1 MERTRD
7 DNEERHAEDLG
18 QRALVTLVF
27 SDLCDYTRLSEALDP
42 EEIDAIRSQLD
53 ELAAAVIRRHA
64 GFVTQVYG
72 DGRLCVF
79 GFPQPTE
86 HDVRRGIDAAL
97 DLHEAVRA
105 ATWTELPAHFELRL
119 HTGVHS
125 GLVFLR
131 TGTTL
136 HGRYQL
142 SGDAVSTA
150 SRLCTVAQRDE
161 IVVTASTLL
170 GHEAYFE
177 TASLSAVALRGKSA
191 PQLVVRVL
199 ART

>member
-1 MERTRD
+1 MQRTRD
-7 DNEERHAEDLG
+7 DKGERHAEDLG
-18 QRALVTLVF
+18 QRAHVTLVF

-53 ELAAAVIRRHA
+53 EVAAAVIRRHA

-86 HDVRRGIDAAL
+86 NDVRRSIDAAL
-97 DLHEAVRA
+97 ELHEAVRA
-105 ATWTELPAHFELRL
+105 AAWADLPSGFELRL

-125 GLVFLR
+125 GLVFVR

-142 SGDAVSTA
+142 SGDAVNTA
-150 SRLCTVAQRDE
+150 SRLCGIAQRDE

-170 GHEAYFE
+170 GSEEYFE
-177 TASLSAVALRGKSA
+177 TATLAAVALRGKS
-191 PQLVVRVL
+191 
-199 ART
+199 

>member
-7 DNEERHAEDLG
+7 DNEERHTEELG
-18 QRALVTLVF
+18 QRAHVTLVF

-86 HDVRRGIDAAL
+86 NDVRSSIDAAL
-97 DLHEAVRA
+97 ELHEAVRKA
-105 ATWTELPAHFELRL
+105 SWAELPAGFELRL
-119 HTGVHS
+119 HI
-125 GLVFLR
+125 
-131 TGTTL
+131 
-136 HGRYQL
+136 
-142 SGDAVSTA
+142 
-150 SRLCTVAQRDE
+150 VAQVAIHPAEQLQCR
-161 IVVTASTLL
+161 TLT
-170 GHEAYFE
+170 HRA
-177 TASLSAVALRGKSA
+177 TVRPSLCPNPA
-191 PQLVVRVL
+191 
-199 ART
+199 